1 MTTPFSANVADES
14 LAQPCQPHQS
24 PKPFVIGAGLRGVCQ
39 RVWTHPCSQTRTM
52 RVSAEFEE
60 GQQAYAD
67 GIDGYAAK
75 PYPEL
80 TQPMT
85 DWFAGWLDARNADR
99 EEVAA

>member
-1 MTTPFSANVADES
+1 
-14 LAQPCQPHQS
+14 
-24 PKPFVIGAGLRGVCQ
+24 
-39 RVWTHPCSQTRTM
+39 M